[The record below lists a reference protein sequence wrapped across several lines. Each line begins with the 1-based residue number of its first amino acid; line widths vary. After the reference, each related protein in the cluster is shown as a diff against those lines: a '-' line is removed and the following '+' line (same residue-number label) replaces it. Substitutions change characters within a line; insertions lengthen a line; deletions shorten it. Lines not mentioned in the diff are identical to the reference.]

1 MEERFEISLL
11 LDFYGCLL
19 TDKQRD
25 VMTIYYNEDLSL
37 SEIAEL
43 NNTSRQAIHDT
54 IKKCQK
60 LLLEYEKKLQLKEKN
75 QSLVIIKDSIIHR
88 CSLIKDKIND
98 NEIKAYIEDIEKDII
113 ENL

>member
-1 MEERFEISLL
+1 MEERVEISLL

-25 VMTIYYNEDLSL
+25 IMIIYYNEDLSL

-60 LLLEYEKKLQLKEKN
+60 LLLEYENKLQLKERN
-75 QSLVIIKDSIIHR
+75 QTLAAIKDSIIQK
-88 CSLIKDKIND
+88 CSLIKDKISD
-98 NEIKAYIEDIEKDII
+98 NEIKACIEDIEKDII

>member
-1 MEERFEISLL
+1 MEERVEISVL

-25 VMTIYYNEDLSL
+25 VMIIYYNEDFSL

-60 LLLEYEKKLQLKEKN
+60 ILLEYENKLKLKEKN
-75 QSLVIIKDSIIHR
+75 QVLSTIKASIMHKCSIIKDRIS
-88 CSLIKDKIND
+88 DD
-98 NEIKAYIEDIEKDII
+98 EIKAYVEDIEK
-113 ENL
+113 